1 MLYLGI
7 IKRIAFIIWDFKL
20 EMEQLLEKRSWWSLH
35 RVEFLQILMELLER
49 EKYRQ
54 ETLGGS

>member
-1 MLYLGI
+1 MYWGV
-7 IKRIAFIIWDFKL
+7 IKRIAFIIWDFKF
-20 EMEQLLEKRSWWSLH
+20 EMEQLLEKWSWWSLH

-49 EKYRQ
+49 EKYRE